1 LFVYSVATAP
11 KLRTVQVI
19 QKGGANM
26 NQDSKQ
32 QKQQDQYTSQE
43 ETGTQKRD
51 QKNSTGYGDKKLNGP
66 DIPST

>member
-1 LFVYSVATAP
+1 
-11 KLRTVQVI
+11 
-19 QKGGANM
+19 M

-43 ETGTQKRD
+43 ETGTQKRE
-51 QKNSTGYGDKKLNGP
+51 QKNNTGYGDKKLNGP

>member
-1 LFVYSVATAP
+1 
-11 KLRTVQVI
+11 VI

-32 QKQQDQYTSQE
+32 QKQQDQYTNHE
-43 ETGTQKRD
+43 EGTQKIE

>member
-1 LFVYSVATAP
+1 
-11 KLRTVQVI
+11 
-19 QKGGANM
+19 M

-32 QKQQDQYTSQE
+32 QKQQDQYTNQG
-43 ETGTQKRD
+43 ETGTQKRE